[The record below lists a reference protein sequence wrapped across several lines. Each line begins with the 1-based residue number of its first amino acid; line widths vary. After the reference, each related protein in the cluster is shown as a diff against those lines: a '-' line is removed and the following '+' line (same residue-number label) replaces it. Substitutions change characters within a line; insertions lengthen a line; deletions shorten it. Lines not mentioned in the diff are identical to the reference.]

1 MKDWV
6 DLLRELRMLLLAL
19 PTTRFYAL
27 LALAALGL
35 IAWMQRGG

>member
-1 MKDWV
+1 MNWA
-6 DLLRELRMLLLAL
+6 DLIREFRELLLSL
-19 PTTRFYAL
+19 PPGRFYAL